1 MTLINI
7 RNLGVTLGAPLFSQL
22 NLVVNAGD
30 RIGLVAA
37 NGRGKTTLLRCIAGT
52 MEPSEGEI
60 TRSRGLTVGYV
71 EQNMPDALMDRPF
84 EAAVLEALSADQRL
98 GERWR
103 VDVALDSLQVPEALR
118 QRPLQQLSGGWQR
131 LALLARVLVT
141 EADVLLLDEPTNHLD
156 LARIGQLE
164 TWLNALPREMP
175 LVISSHDRAFLDATT
190 NRTLF
195 LRSDQS
201 QVFSLPYTRARAA
214 LREADASDARRYQ
227 RDLKAARELR
237 QHAAKLN
244 NIGINS
250 GSDLLLSKTR
260 QLKQRAERLEDAAK
274 PAHLERSAGTIKLA
288 NRGTHAK
295 VLIALDD
302 AEVATPDGRLLFRT
316 GKQFICKGDRIVLLG
331 PNGAGKTRL
340 VAMLRAAID
349 NPDTGQAGIKA
360 TQSLVLGYCDQALAN
375 LADTDTPM
383 RTIVRRFEVGDQRA
397 RALLAGAGLA
407 IEMQGR
413 SIGQLSGGQKA
424 RLGMLVLRLVQP
436 NFYLLDE
443 PTNHLDIE
451 GQEALEAELMEH
463 QASCLLVSHDRNFVR
478 TVGNRFWLIERK
490 KLVEL
495 EGPEAFFASAGL
507 TG

>member
-7 RNLGVTLGAPLFSQL
+7 RNLGVTLNAPLFSQL

-37 NGRGKTTLLRCIAGT
+37 NGRGKSTLLRCVAGI
-52 MEPSEGEI
+52 MEASNGEI

-71 EQNMPDALMDRPF
+71 EQYVPPVLLDTPF
-84 EAAVLEALSADQRL
+84 YAAVLETLPI
-98 GERWR
+98 ERQESESWR
-103 VDVALDSLQVPEALR
+103 VDVALESLEVPEALR
-118 QRPLQQLSGGWQR
+118 KRPLKQLSGGWQR
-131 LALLARVLVT
+131 LAMLARVLVT

-164 TWLNALPREMP
+164 EWLNSLPRDMP
-175 LVISSHDRAFLDATT
+175 VVISSHDRAFLDATT
-190 NRTLF
+190 NRTVF
-195 LRSDQS
+195 LRPEKS

-214 LREADASDARRYQ
+214 LSEADASDERSYQ
-227 RDLKAARELR
+227 RDLKAAQQLR
-237 QHAAKLN
+237 RHAAKLN

-250 GSDLLLSKTR
+250 GSDLLLVKTK
-260 QLKQRAERLEDAAK
+260 QLRQRAEKLEDAAR

-295 VLIALDD
+295 VLITLDD
-302 AEVATPDGRLLFRT
+302 ATVESPDGRLLFKA

-340 VAMLRAAID
+340 VAMLRKAIE
-349 NPDTGQAGIKA
+349 NPEAVHAGIKA
-360 TQSLVLGYCDQALAN
+360 TQSLVLGYCDQALAD
-375 LADTDTPM
+375 LADADTPM
-383 RTIVRRFEVGDQRA
+383 HTIIRRFDVGDQRA
-397 RALLAGAGLA
+397 RALLASSGLS
-407 IEMQGR
+407 IEMQSR
-413 SIGQLSGGQKA
+413 QIGQLSGGQKA
-424 RLGMLVLRLVQP
+424 RLGMLLLRLAEP

-451 GQEALEAELMEH
+451 GQEALEDELMGH

-495 EGPEAFFASAGL
+495 EGPEGFFASVSA